1 MPRKVKPEI
10 LEFLPG
16 SAPAVVYGMRKLA
29 IGFMLRDMWCA
40 AVREL
45 AEASTPPVDG
55 VICFDEARR
64 AEVNARTLS
73 GGEVPPKTATT
84 PEELALHVAAMV
96 CSFWHHP
103 GKRKSQ
109 AELVYTVALGAL
121 RAMKRLAQ
129 PTIPE
134 IPARTPPI
142 DPDLLDPPACRC
154 PCHEEDPC
162 RDCCDR
168 FRAEDAGEEPKR

>member
-1 MPRKVKPEI
+1 MPRKVKPRIWKFDDVPLFYVAASLRE
-10 LEFLPG
+10 
-16 SAPAVVYGMRKLA
+16 RA
-29 IGFMLRDMWCA
+29 IDLMLRDMWVA

-45 AEASTPPVDG
+45 AKTSNPTVDD
-55 VICFDEARR
+55 VIWFDDARR
-64 AEVNARTLS
+64 AEVNARALS
-73 GGEVPPKTATT
+73 GGEVPPDTATT
-84 PEELALHVAAMV
+84 PEDLALHVTGMV

-121 RAMKRLAQ
+121 RAMKSLAQ

-142 DPDLLDPPACRC
+142 DPDLL
-154 PCHEEDPC
+154 ESGKET
-162 RDCCDR
+162 
-168 FRAEDAGEEPKR
+168 KR

>member
-10 LEFLPG
+10 IRWESPPF
-16 SAPAVVYGMRKLA
+16 VVLTFMRQRA
-29 IGFMLRDMWCA
+29 IGLMLRDMWCA
-40 AVREL
+40 AAVEL

-55 VICFDEARR
+55 VICFDDARR

-73 GGEVPPKTATT
+73 GGEMPPKTATT
-84 PEELALHVAAMV
+84 PEDLALHVAAMV

-168 FRAEDAGEEPKR
+168 FRAENAGEEPKR